1 MRAQTNI
8 YIVTSSLLK
17 DIHHKNNNFRRNA
30 LRTIPLVIDSSN
42 LAQVER
48 YIKGLIA
55 DADPGVASGALLSG
69 IQMFHQ
75 NEEMI
80 RKWGAD
86 ITDKLNS
93 KDAFVQY
100 HALLLIGD
108 VKKKDINSLRKLLFG
123 LMKQNLTGIAVVQ
136 YLRML
141 RDLIKD
147 LDYDSP

>member
-1 MRAQTNI
+1 
-8 YIVTSSLLK
+8 
-17 DIHHKNNNFRRNA
+17 
-30 LRTIPLVIDSSN
+30 
-42 LAQVER
+42 
-48 YIKGLIA
+48 
-55 DADPGVASGALLSG
+55 
-69 IQMFHQ
+69 MFHQ